1 MIQRTLRKLIVLA
14 GVCALAMATPARPDQ
29 PSARVDANHSAKMA
43 HGLEIFK
50 EHVRPLLLARCFRCH
65 GGKSTEAEFSL
76 ADREDTLRGGQ
87 SGPAIVPGF
96 ASRSLLYQLVT
107 HAKEPHMPHNA
118 GKLPTAAIAR
128 IAEWIESG
136 APYDKPLRA
145 RANEAPSWTT
155 KQVPP
160 SAREFWSFQP
170 LRRVTP
176 PKVRTTGWARTPIDH
191 FVLARLE
198 GAGIEPNPPASKR
211 HLIRRLYFD
220 VIGLPPTPEEVERF
234 IHDAAPDAHEKLV
247 DRLLAS
253 PHYGERWGRHWLDL
267 ARYAESHGFEQ
278 DYDRPWAYHYRDF
291 VIQALNAD
299 LPYDTFVRW
308 QLAGDEL
315 QPDDRLALAATGF
328 LAAGVHSTQ
337 ITKREVE
344 KQRYDELDD
353 MAATAGT
360 ALLGLT
366 IGCARCH
373 DHKFDPIPQAD
384 YYRFVSTFTTTVR
397 SEFDF
402 NLDPGGYRTA
412 KVAFDREHAPHAA
425 ALKRFESERLPSR
438 TAKLEKSW
446 ALRPERYSWALRDV
460 MTLQGPRLTSL
471 VHWHRTRDPEW
482 LKLAHQAQAHLEK
495 APRPK
500 IAKILVASEGLP
512 PIRLHTQG
520 DDYFKETYFLK
531 RGDPDQKEEPARQS
545 FLQTLMVSPDR
556 ERHWQRE
563 PPKEC
568 RTSYRRRA
576 LADWI
581 CDVDQGAG
589 ALLARVIV
597 NRLWQH
603 HLGRGIVATPSEFG
617 SRGERPSHPELLDW
631 LASELIRNGWRLK
644 PIHRLLLTSSVYMQ
658 SASFDE
664 KKAHVDPTNHLF
676 WRRSPSRLEAEAIRD
691 ALLAVSG
698 TLEPRMFGPGTL
710 DEGNRRRSVYFAI
723 KHSNLIPMM
732 QVFDA
737 PDAIQGVGE
746 RPTTTIAPQ
755 ALCLMNNPQV
765 RACAEEM
772 AGRISPG
779 SKTPL
784 RDAVAAGYLRALGRP
799 PKGDELTQS
808 VEFLRRQTESYR
820 AAGNADASRLAL
832 ADFCQA
838 LMCVNEFVYL
848 E

>member
-1 MIQRTLRKLIVLA
+1 
-14 GVCALAMATPARPDQ
+14 
-29 PSARVDANHSAKMA
+29 
-43 HGLEIFK
+43 
-50 EHVRPLLLARCFRCH
+50 
-65 GGKSTEAEFSL
+65 
-76 ADREDTLRGGQ
+76 
-87 SGPAIVPGF
+87 
-96 ASRSLLYQLVT
+96 
-107 HAKEPHMPHNA
+107 MPHNA
-118 GKLPTAAIAR
+118 GKLPAADIAR
-128 IAEWIESG
+128 LADWIESG
-136 APYDKPLRA
+136 APYDKPLRV
-145 RANEAPSWTT
+145 RATEGASWTT
-155 KQVPP
+155 KQAPP
-160 SAREFWSFQP
+160 RAREFWSFQP
-170 LRRVTP
+170 LRRVAP
-176 PKVRTTGWARTPIDH
+176 PEVRTLGWARTPVDR

-198 GAGIEPNPPASKR
+198 AAGVEPNLPAGKR
-211 HLIRRLYFD
+211 QLIRRLYFD
-220 VIGLPPTPEEVERF
+220 VIGLPPTPEEVDRF
-234 IHDAAPDAHEKLV
+234 IRDGAPDAYEKLV

-278 DYDRPWAYHYRDF
+278 DYDRPSAYQYRDF
-291 VIQALNAD
+291 VIQALNTD

-308 QLAGDEL
+308 QLAGDEF

-353 MAATAGT
+353 MAATTGT

-366 IGCARCH
+366 VGCARCH

-384 YYRFVSTFTTTVR
+384 YYRLVSTFTTTVR
-397 SEFDF
+397 SDFDF
-402 NLDPGGYRTA
+402 NLDPGGYGTA
-412 KVAFDREHAPHAA
+412 KAAFDREHAPYVA
-425 ALKRFESERLPSR
+425 ALKKFESEQPQSR
-438 TAKLEKSW
+438 TTKLEKTWTSQPERFSW
-446 ALRPERYSWALRDV
+446 AAIDV
-460 MTLQGPRLTSL
+460 MTRQGPRLTSL
-471 VHWHRTRDPEW
+471 VHWYRTRDPDW
-482 LKLAHQAQAHLEK
+482 LKLAHEVRAHLRK
-495 APRPK
+495 APKPK
-500 IAKILVASEGLP
+500 IAKILVASEGLV

-520 DDYFKETYFLK
+520 DDFFKEFYFLR
-531 RGDPDQKEEPARQS
+531 RGDPDQKEGPAQQS
-545 FLQTLMVSPDR
+545 FLQALMASADR
-556 ERHWQRE
+556 EKHWQKQ
-563 PPKEC
+563 PPKGW

-631 LASELIRNGWRLK
+631 LATELIRNGWRLK
-644 PIHRLLLTSSVYMQ
+644 PIQRLILTSSVYLE

-664 KKAHVDPTNHLF
+664 KKARADPSNQLF
-676 WRRSPSRLEAEAIRD
+676 WRKAPVRLEAEAIRD

-698 TLEPRMFGPGTL
+698 TLDSRMFGPGTL
-710 DEGNRRRSVYFAI
+710 DEANRRRSVYFAI

-755 ALCLMNNPQV
+755 ALYLMNSPHV
-765 RACAEEM
+765 RTYAEAM
-772 AGRISPG
+772 ARRISPA
-779 SKTPL
+779 SKLPL
-784 RDAVAAGYLRALGRP
+784 PEAVATAYLRALGRP
-799 PKGDELTQS
+799 PTDVELAES
-808 VEFLRRQTESYR
+808 VTFLRRQADSYR
-820 AAGNADASRLAL
+820 ATEKANASQLAF

-838 LMCVNEFVYL
+838 LMCVNEFVYV